1 VGKKQNKLY
10 IHHRFLLFMLLMRL
24 QRLYE
29 NRHYIQIVFAVF
41 QHSYVSVYILCAM
54 CVQTVGSNYSQYD
67 GTSSGSE
74 TVPLN
79 PAPARGAATAKP
91 EHQTLLDIDNPEQNA
106 NSFGK
111 PFESSV
117 STRSCE
123 SYATTGALLWLYTE
137 PLLEIKN

>member
-1 VGKKQNKLY
+1 
-10 IHHRFLLFMLLMRL
+10 M
-24 QRLYE
+24 
-29 NRHYIQIVFAVF
+29 
-41 QHSYVSVYILCAM
+41 CDM
-54 CVQTVGSNYSQYD
+54 CVRTVGSNYSQYE

-117 STRSCE
+117 STTRSIVRHCGRV
-123 SYATTGALLWLYTE
+123 SAALY
-137 PLLEIKN
+137 PAARDEIKFLIFRVTSILY